1 MHSRGKVRLSM
12 IYIYKYIG
20 IILIPLIKLNILI
33 RIKQS
38 KEVANRYKERF
49 GITSHS
55 KPAKKL
61 IWLHAASVGEFKSA
75 DVLIN
80 SLHKKYIVLVTTT
93 TVSAAEYAMT
103 HYKDKIIHQFAP
115 LDVDFW
121 IKRFLQYWNPSLVI
135 WIESDIW
142 PITMH
147 VLKKFKINAILVNVR
162 MSPQS
167 FNKWKKISFF
177 YKQTLECFSEIY
189 AQSKIDQK
197 RIMSLIKRDV
207 KFIGNLKLA
216 SLKKTLLQHHNPSL
230 TFNNKSLN
238 LMIVSSHEGEEEELL
253 PMIKKLIGNNSNM
266 RIILAPRHPKRS
278 TKIKSLCNSLQIPS
292 KLEDNNFS
300 NSREIVIVNSFG
312 HLASYFESSDIVFLG
327 GSLISKGGHNPLEPA
342 VHNCALITGPF
353 IYNWQNIYEDMFI
366 NNACL
371 KIQNV
376 DDLEIKIQ
384 DLISNDDLMKK
395 MKMNAYKY
403 AQKKFFNTQVLLNCI
418 EKQINKVSC

>member
-1 MHSRGKVRLSM
+1 M
-12 IYIYKYIG
+12 IHIYKFIG
-20 IILIPLIKLNILI
+20 IVLIPLIKLNILI
-33 RIKQS
+33 RIKQN
-38 KEVANRYKERF
+38 KEVADRYKERF

-55 KPAKKL
+55 KPAKKI

-115 LDVDFW
+115 FDVDLW

-147 VLKKFKINAILVNVR
+147 TLKKFKINAILVNVR

-189 AQSKIDQK
+189 AQSQIDQK
-197 RIMSLIKRDV
+197 RIASLIKREV

-366 NNACL
+366 NDACL
-371 KIQNV
+371 KIQTV

-384 DLISNDDLMKK
+384 DLISNDGLMKR

-418 EKQINKVSC
+418 EKQIKKVSC

>member
-1 MHSRGKVRLSM
+1 M
-12 IYIYKYIG
+12 IHIYRYIG

-33 RIKQS
+33 RIKQN

-55 KPAKKL
+55 KPIKKL
-61 IWLHAASVGEFKSA
+61 IWIHAASVGEFKSA
-75 DVLIN
+75 GVLIN
-80 SLHKKYIVLVTTT
+80 SLHKKYFVLVTTT

-115 LDVDFW
+115 LDVDIW
-121 IKRFLQYWNPSLVI
+121 IKRFLQYWSPSLVI

-147 VLKKFKINAILVNVR
+147 TLKKLKINAILVNVR

-167 FNKWKKISFF
+167 FNKWKRISFF

-189 AQSKIDQK
+189 AQSQIDQK
-197 RIMSLIKRDV
+197 RITSLIKREV

-216 SLKKTLLQHHNPSL
+216 SLKKTLLQNHNPNL

-238 LMIVSSHEGEEEELL
+238 LMIVSSHEGEEGKLL
-253 PMIKKLIGNNSNM
+253 PMIKKLTANNSNM

-278 TKIKSLCNSLQIPS
+278 IKIKSLCNSLRIPS
-292 KLEDNNFS
+292 RLEDDNSS
-300 NSREIVIVNSFG
+300 NSREIVIINSFG
-312 HLASYFESSDIVFLG
+312 HLASYFETSDIVFLG
-327 GSLISKGGHNPLEPA
+327 GSLISKGGHNPIEPA
-342 VHNCALITGPF
+342 IHNCALITGPF

-366 NNACL
+366 NEACL
-371 KIQNV
+371 KIQTV
-376 DDLEIKIQ
+376 DDLEITIQ
-384 DLISNDDLMKK
+384 DLISNVDLMKK

-403 AQKKFFNTQVLLNCI
+403 AQKNFFNTQVLLDCI
-418 EKQINKVSC
+418 EKQIKKVSC

>member
-1 MHSRGKVRLSM
+1 M
-12 IYIYKYIG
+12 IHIYRYIG

-38 KEVANRYKERF
+38 KEVASRYKERF

-55 KPAKKL
+55 KPIKKL
-61 IWLHAASVGEFKSA
+61 IWIHAASVGEFKSA
-75 DVLIN
+75 GVLIN
-80 SLHKKYIVLVTTT
+80 SLHKKYFVLVTTT

-115 LDVDFW
+115 LDVDIW
-121 IKRFLQYWNPSLVI
+121 IKRFLQYWSPSLVI

-147 VLKKFKINAILVNVR
+147 ALKKFKINAILVNVR

-189 AQSKIDQK
+189 AQSQIDQK
-197 RIMSLIKRDV
+197 RISSLIKREV

-216 SLKKTLLQHHNPSL
+216 SLKKTLLQNHNPNL

-238 LMIVSSHEGEEEELL
+238 LMIVSSHEGEEDKLL
-253 PMIKKLIGNNSNM
+253 PMIKKLIANNSNM

-292 KLEDNNFS
+292 RLEDNSPS
-300 NSREIVIVNSFG
+300 NSRELVIVNSFG

-342 VHNCALITGPF
+342 IHNCALITGPF
-353 IYNWQNIYEDMFI
+353 IYNWQNIYEDMLI
-366 NNACL
+366 NDACL
-371 KIQNV
+371 KIQTV

-384 DLISNDDLMKK
+384 DLISNDDLLNK
-395 MKMNAYKY
+395 MKMNAYQY

-418 EKQINKVSC
+418 EKQIKKISC